1 MGSTELRLWRAYD
14 PDRPYA
20 QRPDFDPLSGEG
32 ASFVNG
38 RWHTA
43 RPDVRIVYAA
53 EHPALALLELYVH
66 IEHAL
71 HRYTLV
77 EFLVEAPGVARPPAS
92 VVEGLE
98 DVSTTRAFGNAWYTS
113 DPNPVLEVPSVLVPE
128 GTNYL
133 VRIDDTVHLRR
144 LRTTTYPLDRRLAER
159 L

>member
-1 MGSTELRLWRAYD
+1 MGSTELFLWRAYD
-14 PDRPYA
+14 PDRPFT

-32 ASFVNG
+32 ASFISG

-71 HRYTLV
+71 HRYALV
-77 EFLVEAPGVARPPAS
+77 EFLVETPGVTRPPAS
-92 VVEGLE
+92 VLE
-98 DVSTTRAFGNAWYTS
+98 ALDDVRVTRAFGNAWYMG
-113 DPNPVLEVPSVLVPE
+113 DANPVLEVPSVLVPK
-128 GTNYL
+128 GLNYL
-133 VRIDDTVHLRR
+133 IRIDDTVR
-144 LRTTTYPLDRRLAER
+144 LKRLGVTTYPLDRRLAAR